1 MLSIG
6 EFSKICKVSTKTLRY
21 YDEIGLINPSKINQE
36 NGYRYYSIEQLE
48 TMLFV
53 NRLKQY
59 NFSLEEIRAIITSEE
74 IPNEKLSI
82 ELYKKKV
89 ELEKQIQIYSQI
101 TERLN
106 EDIAALQQGKSI
118 MSYLNKIDVQL
129 VELPVMYLVSIRKMV
144 YKFEME
150 EQYAYCFNSI
160 LRKIQYDKLT
170 ATAPPMVLFHSD
182 EFTPLG
188 LDTEFAI
195 PVKQFVTGT
204 RDFYPGLCLK
214 TTLHGGYSNLPSIYT
229 KQCKWAEQNGY
240 ENNGPLYEV
249 YITDPTQTSNE
260 DEFIT
265 EIYYPVKKK

>member
-21 YDEIGLINPSKINQE
+21 YDEIGLIKPSKINQE

-48 TMLFV
+48 TMLFI

-101 TERLN
+101 AERLN
-106 EDIAALQQGKSI
+106 EDIAVLKQGKSI

-170 ATAPPMVLFHSD
+170 VTAPPMVLFHSD

-204 RDFYPGLCLK
+204 RDFCPGLCLK

-240 ENNGPLYEV
+240 ENNGLLYEV

-260 DEFIT
+260 DNLVT

>member
-21 YDEIGLINPSKINQE
+21 YDEIGLLKPSKINPE
-36 NGYRYYSIEQLE
+36 NNYRYYSIEQLE
-48 TMLFV
+48 TMLFI

-59 NFSLEEIRAIITSEE
+59 NFSLEEIRTIITSEE
-74 IPNEKLSI
+74 ILNEKLCL
-82 ELYKKKV
+82 ELYKKKKK
-89 ELEKQIQIYSQI
+89 LEKQIQIYSQI

-106 EDIAALQQGKSI
+106 EDIAVLKQGKSI
-118 MSYLNKIDVQL
+118 MSYLNKINVQF
-129 VELPVMYLVSIRKMV
+129 VEVPVMYLVSIRKMV
-144 YKFEME
+144 CKFEME
-150 EQYAYCFNSI
+150 EQYAFCFNSI

-170 ATAPPMVLFHSD
+170 VNAPPMVLFHGD
-182 EFTPLG
+182 EFTPFG

-195 PVKQFVTGT
+195 PVEQFVKGT
-204 RDFYPGLCLK
+204 RDFCPGLCLK
-214 TTLHGGYSNLPSIYT
+214 TTLHSGYSNLTSIYT
-229 KQCKWAEQNGY
+229 KQCEWAEQNGY

-260 DEFIT
+260 DDLVT

>member
-1 MLSIG
+1 MTTKLSIG
-6 EFSKICKVSTKTLRY
+6 TT
-21 YDEIGLINPSKINQE
+21 
-36 NGYRYYSIEQLE
+36 
-48 TMLFV
+48 
-53 NRLKQY
+53 
-59 NFSLEEIRAIITSEE
+59 
-74 IPNEKLSI
+74 
-82 ELYKKKV
+82 
-89 ELEKQIQIYSQI
+89 
-101 TERLN
+101 
-106 EDIAALQQGKSI
+106 
-118 MSYLNKIDVQL
+118 
-129 VELPVMYLVSIRKMV
+129 
-144 YKFEME
+144 
-150 EQYAYCFNSI
+150 QYAYCFNSI

>member
-1 MLSIG
+1 
-6 EFSKICKVSTKTLRY
+6 
-21 YDEIGLINPSKINQE
+21 
-36 NGYRYYSIEQLE
+36 
-48 TMLFV
+48 
-53 NRLKQY
+53 
-59 NFSLEEIRAIITSEE
+59 
-74 IPNEKLSI
+74 
-82 ELYKKKV
+82 
-89 ELEKQIQIYSQI
+89 
-101 TERLN
+101 
-106 EDIAALQQGKSI
+106 
-118 MSYLNKIDVQL
+118 
-129 VELPVMYLVSIRKMV
+129 
-144 YKFEME
+144 
-150 EQYAYCFNSI
+150 
-160 LRKIQYDKLT
+160 
-170 ATAPPMVLFHSD
+170 MVLVHCD